1 MKTRIIRIGNS
12 RGIRISKSFIE
23 DAGLVKEVEIRVV
36 ESGVLIEGA
45 HTPRAGWGET
55 AEALR
60 EGGEDGPLDESVP
73 SDVGIL
79 EWEWK

>member
-1 MKTRIIRIGNS
+1 MLGS
-12 RGIRISKSFIE
+12 
-23 DAGLVKEVEIRVV
+23 EVEIRVV

-60 EGGEDGPLDESVP
+60 ERGGDGLLDEPVP
-73 SDVGIL
+73 SDFDIS
-79 EWEWK
+79 EWE